1 MKASSLTLLLIGFMA
16 FSLSRSLAQD
26 TDFQAAT
33 IVSVEKLPST
43 AARNQS
49 ASDAPLASNMNEYN
63 LGIQLNGKVYS
74 CRILVHGDN
83 HTWTDGKE
91 IQAKVEG
98 KVMKVKMPHGDI
110 ARLKIV
116 SSKSGN

>member
-26 TDFQAAT
+26 SDFQAAT

-43 AARNQS
+43 PASTQS
-49 ASDAPLASNMNEYN
+49 ASDAPLASNVNQYN
-63 LGIQLNGKVYS
+63 LGVQLNGKVYS
-74 CRILVHGDN
+74 CRIQVHGDN
-83 HTWTDGKE
+83 HTWTEGKE

-98 KVMKVKMPHGDI
+98 KVMNVKMPHG
-110 ARLKIV
+110 KIERFAILG
-116 SSKSGN
+116 SKNAD